1 MARLP
6 TKDDLSQ
13 PGSLRSGRMISS
25 ADTSAIGRGLEA
37 LGSGIAAFGEKQKQ
51 QQNAVDL
58 ARAEALKTQRF
69 LDLQNQFDQD
79 GDYSTFGQRAGDG
92 TRKAVSDAANLIR
105 DPKMRE
111 RYAAQSQIDA
121 IRTNDS
127 IIDKGRAL
135 RQQAETNALD
145 EALELNRRLYVDPLV
160 PEDVKAK
167 ARNEIIGAIDV
178 SREAGLLTPDQAD
191 ARKKKYVDGADVSRA
206 ELADPSIILGTQAPS
221 AGYGDPRLPAG
232 MRNNNPGNIKYVGQG
247 ESKGVVGPSEN
258 TDQGDPQAVFAT
270 PEAGM
275 REAYRLARSKYDGGK
290 TTANTLIA
298 GDGGWTPGNTQAAA
312 NIAASMGLGPDDDLK
327 LGDPV
332 QAQKFMRAL
341 VTQEHG
347 PASKAYSDDMIRTA
361 VAGGAETST
370 GKDFPIIT
378 KGNSLT
384 GRRFAP
390 DLNGVRPEVLT
401 RFQQLQNSF
410 GASVPVVSGF
420 RDPERNAQAG
430 GAKKSRHI
438 QGDAL
443 DLDVSNLSTEQ
454 RVDLIRKARAAGFAG
469 IGVYP
474 NSIHIDTGAP
484 RAWGPSFSR
493 NSLPAWAQEAVN
505 APLGS
510 ADASSATPRSMPDYW
525 SRLSPEDQARII
537 KVKQAEQNQRNAE
550 TRAGIEVT
558 ADNAPTA
565 ILNTGKYDG
574 QLPSLEQFQTA
585 YGPVDGA
592 ERYGKFQ
599 ASVETAQQ
607 AYGMRTM
614 SADEIGQ
621 VVQGAV
627 PRSSGNDAALEQA
640 RYDALSKAAA
650 STLKA
655 REEDPAAYVRQAF
668 PSVGQAWQTPD
679 QPGGFQAAVA
689 ASVAAQQQLGIAN
702 IKPLPKDVVST
713 TVGTFKDETLTEA
726 QRIDHVAGI
735 IMATSDP
742 TQQRAIFEQMV
753 EAGLP
758 DMTEGAFVALSRGD
772 QGAANRLFRAALIDP
787 SKLPGKAP
795 STPAEIDEQVQS
807 TLMDENQ
814 IGDLYY
820 GLSDGS
826 AENLVRAQRDSKLL
840 NNAVNLR
847 LRNGEELSAAVSGAA
862 KDLYG
867 DVKPVLGDGF
877 NVNAQIL
884 LPSNEDEKAVLEGL
898 AGVMPQVERALT
910 DALAVPDDAPTAD
923 STKAIFEATGKN
935 YIANVLSEGYFRNA
949 GDGYA
954 FIDPFTGTAVPGPDG
969 KALIFTPDQVK
980 ASRPVAPA
988 PMLPTDQPRTLNE
1001 NIQGE
1006 MQQQED
1012 RVRKMYEGAQ

>member
-145 EALELNRRLYVDPLV
+145 DALELNRRLYVDPLV

-191 ARKKKYVDGADVSRA
+191 ARKKLYLDAADFSRGALLA
-206 ELADPSIILGTQAPS
+206 ESDPSAVLGDTDAAALLRRFEGFREKPYWDVN
-221 AGYGDPRLPAG
+221 AYRTGYGSDTITKENGTIVKVKPGDTITRADAERDLLRRTKEFEAGAIRSVGQDAWASLPA
-232 MRNNNPGNIKYVGQG
+232 Q
-247 ESKGVVGPSEN
+247 
-258 TDQGDPQAVFAT
+258 
-270 PEAGM
+270 
-275 REAYRLARSKYDGGK
+275 
-290 TTANTLIA
+290 
-298 GDGGWTPGNTQAAA
+298 
-312 NIAASMGLGPDDDLK
+312 
-327 LGDPV
+327 
-332 QAQKFMRAL
+332 
-341 VTQEHG
+341 
-347 PASKAYSDDMIRTA
+347 
-361 VAGGAETST
+361 
-370 GKDFPIIT
+370 
-378 KGNSLT
+378 
-384 GRRFAP
+384 
-390 DLNGVRPEVLT
+390 
-401 RFQQLQNSF
+401 
-410 GASVPVVSGF
+410 
-420 RDPERNAQAG
+420 
-430 GAKKSRHI
+430 
-438 QGDAL
+438 
-443 DLDVSNLSTEQ
+443 
-454 RVDLIRKARAAGFAG
+454 ARAALVSVTYNYG
-469 IGVYP
+469 
-474 NSIHIDTGAP
+474 
-484 RAWGPSFSR
+484 
-493 NSLPAWAQEAVN
+493 SLPSSVVQAVKTGDVETIASAVEGLKGHNGGVN
-505 APLGS
+505 AKRRSEEAAIIRG
-510 ADASSATPRSMPDYW
+510 DASPDW
-525 SRLSPEDQARII
+525 FKRLSPEDQAKLR
-537 KVKQAEQNQRNAE
+537 KQAETRRNQVNVE
-550 TRAGIEVT
+550 TRAGVEVT

-713 TVGTFKDETLTEA
+713 TVDTFKDETLTEA

-772 QGAANRLFRAALIDP
+772 QGAANRLFRAALVDP
-787 SKLPGKAP
+787 SRLPGKAP
-795 STPAEIDEQVQS
+795 ATPAQIDGQVQS

-867 DVKPVLGDGF
+867 DVKPVTAGH
-877 NVNAQIL
+877 AQIL
-884 LPSNEDEKAVLEGL
+884 IPSSEEERPYVEGL
-898 AGVMPQVERALT
+898 ETLMPQVESALR
-910 DALAVPDDAPTAD
+910 DALDVPVDAPTAD
-923 STKAIFEATGKN
+923 STRAIFGATRDN
-935 YIANVLSEGYFRNA
+935 YVPNVMAHGYFRNA
-949 GDGYA
+949 NGGFV
-954 FIDPFTGTAVPGPDG
+954 FIDPFTGGAVPGKDG
-969 KALIFTPDQVK
+969 GPLIFTDEQVLAAVPGK
-980 ASRPVAPA
+980 RSKIESDPA
-988 PMLPTDQPRTLNE
+988 PLTDDAFTNFQNRML
-1001 NIQGE
+1001 
-1006 MQQQED
+1006 
-1012 RVRKMYEGAQ
+1012 KK

>member
-92 TRKAVSDAANLIR
+92 TRKAVTDAANLIR

-191 ARKKKYVDGADVSRA
+191 ARKKLYLDAADFNRGALLA
-206 ELADPSIILGTQAPS
+206 ESDPSAVLGDTDAAALLRRFEGFREKPYWDVN
-221 AGYGDPRLPAG
+221 AYRTGYGSDTITKENGTIVKVQPGDTITRADAERDLLRRTKEFEAGAIRSVGQDAWASLPA
-232 MRNNNPGNIKYVGQG
+232 Q
-247 ESKGVVGPSEN
+247 
-258 TDQGDPQAVFAT
+258 
-270 PEAGM
+270 
-275 REAYRLARSKYDGGK
+275 
-290 TTANTLIA
+290 
-298 GDGGWTPGNTQAAA
+298 
-312 NIAASMGLGPDDDLK
+312 
-327 LGDPV
+327 
-332 QAQKFMRAL
+332 
-341 VTQEHG
+341 
-347 PASKAYSDDMIRTA
+347 
-361 VAGGAETST
+361 
-370 GKDFPIIT
+370 
-378 KGNSLT
+378 
-384 GRRFAP
+384 
-390 DLNGVRPEVLT
+390 
-401 RFQQLQNSF
+401 
-410 GASVPVVSGF
+410 
-420 RDPERNAQAG
+420 
-430 GAKKSRHI
+430 
-438 QGDAL
+438 
-443 DLDVSNLSTEQ
+443 
-454 RVDLIRKARAAGFAG
+454 ARAALVSVTYNYG
-469 IGVYP
+469 
-474 NSIHIDTGAP
+474 
-484 RAWGPSFSR
+484 
-493 NSLPAWAQEAVN
+493 SLPSSVVQAVKTGDVETIASAVEGLKGHNGGVN
-505 APLGS
+505 AKRRSEEAAIIRG
-510 ADASSATPRSMPDYW
+510 DASPDW
-525 SRLSPEDQARII
+525 FKRLSPEDQAKLR
-537 KVKQAEQNQRNAE
+537 KQAETRRNQVNVE

-614 SADEIGQ
+614 SADEIEQ

-627 PRSSGNDAALEQA
+627 PGSSGNDAALEQA

-689 ASVAAQQQLGIAN
+689 ASIAAQQQLGIAN

-713 TVGTFKDETLTEA
+713 TVDTFKDETLTEG

-772 QGAANRLFRAALIDP
+772 QSAANRLFRAALVDP

-795 STPAEIDEQVQS
+795 AKPAEIDEAVQS
-807 TLMDENQ
+807 SLMDENQ

-867 DVKPVLGDGF
+867 DVKPVSGGK
-877 NVNAQIL
+877 AQIL
-884 LPSNEDEKAVLEGL
+884 LPMKEDEAPYIEGFEGL
-898 AGVMPQVERALT
+898 MPQVEEAINSVMVT
-910 DALAVPDDAPTAD
+910 PPDLPTAD
-923 STKAIFEATGKN
+923 STKAIMSAVKTYG
-935 YIANVLSEGYFRNA
+935 IQAILSEGHFRNH
-949 GDGYA
+949 GDG
-954 FIDPFTGTAVPGPDG
+954 FVFLEPFDGTAIPGPDG
-969 KALIFTPDQVK
+969 NPLVFTAEQVK
-980 ASRPVAPA
+980 AARSLATAPL
-988 PMLPTDQPRTLNE
+988 LPTDQDTTVND
-1001 NIQGE
+1001 NVQTE
-1006 MQQQED
+1006 MKQQED
-1012 RVRKMYEGAQ
+1012 RVRQMYEGVQ